1 MIPVDY
7 SGREIDVT
15 LLNDKGELLYQK
27 KVDLFYDQ
35 KEAVATTINQDS
47 EIIINISS
55 NDRIT
60 QYITP
65 IKISVIRDSK
75 EALTYLEGI
84 IRYTYLLPEDVGDW
98 FTPSILFIGIAL
110 LIFGYTLIVRALYKI
125 GGVYNP
131 VNPEQDRPPE

>member
-1 MIPVDY
+1 
-7 SGREIDVT
+7 
-15 LLNDKGELLYQK
+15 
-27 KVDLFYDQ
+27 
-35 KEAVATTINQDS
+35 
-47 EIIINISS
+47 
-55 NDRIT
+55 
-60 QYITP
+60 
-65 IKISVIRDSK
+65 
-75 EALTYLEGI
+75 LEEI